1 MILPLLGT
9 IAKGAIKGMVSRKRR
24 KKGEGAQV
32 SGSIVKVSKNKGDKK
47 SSSLVKASTPM
58 FGGSK
63 GVSET
68 SSSMQSSSIIES
80 LNKIDESIANIKQ
93 IIVSESRFKSKVNAD
108 NLKKENL
115 LMKRKK
121 EKEFKSKKTSMSI
134 TGKAMSKAGSF
145 LSRFLPFIVATLLGG
160 VVVALYKGLAN
171 IIKFFQGI
179 FKALNGF
186 FAALDPFIRPIL
198 DFFNLF
204 KKQDTGELDPK
215 IGETEEEE
223 VNKLEGQ
230 VKEIDKQAD
239 VFVKEFNKQK
249 EEFLKVS
256 TQYQK
261 TVEVAVDKINKDI
274 LIAQE
279 NTFQDTA
286 DIASI
291 DPDEVKFYDDGG
303 NYMGDQMDDSAAGI
317 SPDTIATDTTA
328 TDTITKDTTATAV
341 TPEVTPKV
349 SMVDKDIIPN
359 KPLNKD
365 SAKPTTPLVAKKEED
380 KSLGNDTPKID
391 MNKLMLNREEVRNRA
406 IERGDIKLAEMKER
420 QQKFIDEGDA
430 KKVAGLDKKIEQQD
444 HILKVLKGER
454 SGDVSVK
461 EPGSKNI
468 FKFYGDKPK
477 ILQSEGIDD
486 QAFYET
492 NQTKTNVVFVSPNN
506 SPQVTSSGKGGGVVV
521 LQEPISISMIDN
533 KLRKT
538 ALYKG

>member
-1 MILPLLGT
+1 MVLPLLGT
-9 IAKGAIKGMVSRKRR
+9 IAMGAIKGIVGRKRR

-204 KKQDTGELDPK
+204 KKQDVGELDSK

-230 VKEIDKQAD
+230 VKELDEQAD
-239 VFVKEFNKQK
+239 VFVKEFNKKK

-279 NTFQDTA
+279 NTFQDTG

-317 SPDTIATDTTA
+317 SPDTIATDT
-328 TDTITKDTTATAV
+328 ITKDTTAADT
-341 TPEVTPKV
+341 TTEVTPKV
-349 SMVDKDIIPN
+349 SMVDKDIIPD
-359 KPLNKD
+359 KSD
-365 SAKPTTPLVAKKEED
+365 QGSDVKPTTSLVPKKEED
-380 KSLGNDTPKID
+380 ESSGNNISADKF
-391 MNKLMLNREEVRNRA
+391 
-406 IERGDIKLAEMKER
+406 
-420 QQKFIDEGDA
+420 FIDE
-430 KKVAGLDKKIEQQD
+430 KPPTYAGLRELEERTDMNPYKHERKVREYTDSLSLYNKKMYGSNTPITFNG
-444 HILKVLKGER
+444 KTY
-454 SGDVSVK
+454 
-461 EPGSKNI
+461 EPGDPNYELVLQMTQAHFRKDLN
-468 FKFYGDKPK
+468 KRDKLRQMIIK
-477 ILQSEGIDD
+477 LED
-486 QAFYET
+486 QTFYET

-506 SPQVTSSGKGGGVVV
+506 SPQVASSGKGGGVVV